1 MKTTK
6 KKSPET
12 RVIVRTYS
20 AGVYT
25 GVLLDKSEDGRR
37 VRLGDARI
45 LWSWEGALTTLDL
58 AAIGPSAGKISHPVT
73 ECEVT
78 EAIAVIAMTDAAVK
92 RIEEIKPWA
101 PRK

>member
-1 MKTTK
+1 MKTTT

-12 RVIVRTYS
+12 RVIVRTYT
-20 AGVYT
+20 AGVYA

-58 AAIGPSAGKISHPVT
+58 AAVGPSGGKISHPVAV
-73 ECEVT
+73 CEVT
-78 EAIAVIAMTDAAVK
+78 EAIAVIAMTDEAVK
-92 RIEEIKPWA
+92 RLGEIKPWV
-101 PRK
+101 RK